1 MLTGCKALMP
11 KSEAEIKK
19 KRKITFNSKLR
30 KKVKGNFIIA
40 LYKINN
46 ISWIFVF
53 IQAILVI

>member
-1 MLTGCKALMP
+1 MP